1 LPQFEQV
8 SLRLTLSST
17 LVFSPQKAQFMILY
31 PPYVSNDVLTIQ
43 VPIDSI
49 FIVDNDK
56 LDFSV
61 LDHTADLRIRIRGKD
76 LRDLFEKAAKSMT
89 HVMVKGVSPENAD
102 TLELSVPGTDVS
114 DLMVRWL
121 GEILYLFEGEHQVVT
136 AVKINTI
143 SPTYL
148 DATLKTVPFDLN
160 LHEVLCE
167 VKAVTYHQ
175 IEVVQEDDRW
185 ETRVTLDL

>member
-1 LPQFEQV
+1 
-8 SLRLTLSST
+8 
-17 LVFSPQKAQFMILY
+17 M
-31 PPYVSNDVLTIQ
+31 
-43 VPIDSI
+43 
-49 FIVDNDK
+49 DNDK

-89 HVMVKGVSPENAD
+89 HVMVKGVSSENAD
-102 TLELSVPGTDVS
+102 TLELSVQGTDLS

-136 AVKINTI
+136 AVKINAI

-160 LHEVLCE
+160 LYEVLCE

>member
-1 LPQFEQV
+1 
-8 SLRLTLSST
+8 
-17 LVFSPQKAQFMILY
+17 M
-31 PPYVSNDVLTIQ
+31 
-43 VPIDSI
+43 PIDSI
-49 FIVDNDK
+49 FLMDNDK

-76 LRDLFEKAAKSMT
+76 LRDLFEKAAKSMM
-89 HVMVKGVSPENAD
+89 HVMVKGVSSENAY
-102 TLELSVPGTDVS
+102 TLELSVQGTDLS

-121 GEILYLFEGEHQVVT
+121 GEILYLFEGEHQVVI

-148 DATLKTVPFDLN
+148 DATVKTVPFDLN